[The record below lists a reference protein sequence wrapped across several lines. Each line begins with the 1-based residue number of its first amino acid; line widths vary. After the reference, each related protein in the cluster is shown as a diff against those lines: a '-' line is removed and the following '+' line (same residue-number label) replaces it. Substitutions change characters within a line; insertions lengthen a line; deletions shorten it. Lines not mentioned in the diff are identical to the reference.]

1 MTTHN
6 SQNGVS
12 YHLGMNQFSD
22 LTSEEFAQMHLGDNG
37 AEEVYSEG
45 ETRRGVE
52 QALTDAVVPIDW
64 R

>member
-1 MTTHN
+1 
-6 SQNGVS
+6 
-12 YHLGMNQFSD
+12 MNQFSD

-37 AEEVYSEG
+37 AEEIYSES